1 MAHSSFLTPPLSP
14 KLSPDSP
21 PVPPRASPTTTDN
34 PRCPLDQILV
44 LYHKATSAYL
54 LRQLAS
60 AYSTTL
66 DALDLL
72 STTNQHHA
80 LDHSDNL
87 STRRSYYILKQKLW
101 MLHTTVF
108 GSMLSDRAAAT
119 AVAADGTHPPHLHKH
134 HHRPPS
140 DSGRG
145 LISGIRKRISGSSKE
160 SPEKLVKE
168 MWRRLVDDYG
178 GLEGDV
184 DGQVMVILTL
194 LCIDQKLY
202 PLARQIVEA
211 YLATIP
217 EGMLIH
223 LETAAGVAISRGEHG
238 EKDPLITNYE
248 RLMELYLLHVLTKL
262 DEWEYVAD
270 LVQYNSV
277 LSDHTKQTY
286 SKILDKLHQR
296 SQRPKKRTKHVRR
309 PFLDAMD
316 DGSRS
321 LSRSGSTTVASTTP
335 PSPTLSSTSA
345 MDVVN
350 GTHALDTKSV
360 VGSQDSVITPGKS
373 TPSTTSPSTQKVTVA
388 KKDSARASS
397 VSTQN
402 KMLLVLQHY
411 GNLIKSAPSRMG
423 SNHIMIV
430 VGLVI
435 FLTAISRNRDRVS
448 KYLKAGMVK
457 VMQTVKMGTTV
468 TSI

>member
-1 MAHSSFLTPPLSP
+1 M
-14 KLSPDSP
+14 
-21 PVPPRASPTTTDN
+21 
-34 PRCPLDQILV
+34 
-44 LYHKATSAYL
+44 
-54 LRQLAS
+54 
-60 AYSTTL
+60 
-66 DALDLL
+66 
-72 STTNQHHA
+72 
-80 LDHSDNL
+80 
-87 STRRSYYILKQKLW
+87 
-101 MLHTTVF
+101 
-108 GSMLSDRAAAT
+108 
-119 AVAADGTHPPHLHKH
+119 
-134 HHRPPS
+134 
-140 DSGRG
+140 
-145 LISGIRKRISGSSKE
+145 
-160 SPEKLVKE
+160 
-168 MWRRLVDDYG
+168 DDYG